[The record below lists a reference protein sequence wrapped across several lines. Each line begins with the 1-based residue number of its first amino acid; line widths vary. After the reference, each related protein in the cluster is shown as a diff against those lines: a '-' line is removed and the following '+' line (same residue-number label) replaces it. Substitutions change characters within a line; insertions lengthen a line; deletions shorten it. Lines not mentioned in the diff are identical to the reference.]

1 VPKRPPEITFA
12 LQAAPRD
19 AVTWA
24 NLAKQAEKAGFEA
37 LLVADHPGM
46 VASPFV
52 ALAAAAAVTTKI
64 GLGTYVLNTGVRDP
78 VQIASDVATLDVLS
92 RGRAQ
97 LGIGAGHTPA
107 EWTMS
112 GAPYPSPRERVT
124 RLIESA
130 LVIRG
135 LLTGDAV
142 TSVGERIVAEDAQL
156 VEPRPLQRRVPML
169 IGGGNQ
175 RLLHFAGEHADIV
188 GVAGL
193 GRTLADG
200 HQHEARWS
208 DDAVDASI
216 AIIRSGASTR
226 ERPPRIDALV
236 QYAEITNNRDGAAI
250 ELARRVPGLD
260 PADAL
265 GAPYAL
271 IGSEA
276 EIVQD
281 LREYHERW
289 GISRYTVRLD
299 AMELGTRLIKWLKR

>member
-1 VPKRPPEITFA
+1 
-12 LQAAPRD
+12 
-19 AVTWA
+19 
-24 NLAKQAEKAGFEA
+24 
-37 LLVADHPGM
+37 
-46 VASPFV
+46 
-52 ALAAAAAVTTKI
+52 
-64 GLGTYVLNTGVRDP
+64 
-78 VQIASDVATLDVLS
+78 
-92 RGRAQ
+92 
-97 LGIGAGHTPA
+97 
-107 EWTMS
+107 MS
-112 GAPYPSPRERVT
+112 GAPYPSPRERVA

-135 LLTGDAV
+135 LLAGDAM
-142 TSVGERIVAEDAQL
+142 TSVGERIVTEDAQL
-156 VEPRPLQRRVPML
+156 IEPRPLQRRVPML

-188 GVAGL
+188 GIAGL

-208 DDAVDASI
+208 DDAVDATV
-216 AIIRSGASTR
+216 AIVRSGASTR
-226 ERPPRIDALV
+226 DRPPRIDALV
-236 QYAEITNNRDGAAI
+236 QYAEVTNNRDGAAI

-265 GAPYAL
+265 GAPFAL

-289 GISRYTVRLD
+289 GISRYTVRVD
-299 AMELGTRLIKWLKR
+299 AIELATRLIKWLKR